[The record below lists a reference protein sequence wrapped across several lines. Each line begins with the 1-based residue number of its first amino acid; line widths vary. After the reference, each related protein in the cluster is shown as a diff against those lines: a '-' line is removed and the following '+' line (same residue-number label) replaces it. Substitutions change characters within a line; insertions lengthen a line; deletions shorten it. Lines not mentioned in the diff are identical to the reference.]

1 MRADAQ
7 RNRDKLVEA
16 ARLVFR
22 EKGYDA
28 PLDDIA
34 KRAEVGPGTLYRHFS
49 SREALIDA
57 VLQSWVDQ
65 VNEAAEKALA
75 CETNP
80 RDRLLA
86 WFEAYAARLVAHKGA
101 AAKITAALGDEA
113 SPMVAKCRAYA
124 AANQRVLDSLEQEGA
139 LRAGIEPLQVLRLIG
154 GVSTVADQG
163 SLPPAAVRPML
174 EVIADGVLR

>member
-1 MRADAQ
+1 VRADAK
-7 RNRDKLVEA
+7 RNYDKIVET
-16 ARLVFR
+16 ARMVFR

-34 KRAEVGPGTLYRHFS
+34 KRAEVGPGTLYRHFP

-65 VNEAAEKALA
+65 VNEAADKALA
-75 CETNP
+75 HEGDP
-80 RDRLLA
+80 RDRLMA
-86 WFEAYAARLVAHKGA
+86 WFEEYAERLIAHRGA

-113 SPMVAKCRAYA
+113 SPIAAKCKVYA
-124 AANQRVLDSLEQEGA
+124 NANERVLDSLTAEGSV
-139 LRAGIEPLQVLRLIG
+139 RDGIEALQVLRLVG
-154 GVSTVADQG
+154 GVAAVADQG
-163 SLPPAAVRPML
+163 GLGREAIRPML